1 MSSQA
6 RSNGSRSVPENAHG
20 TVSGPPELD
29 EFRLP
34 LLRDVVVA
42 MVDVDRVAN
51 ATMEFHVEELTFD
64 LPVELDPWYEGGLVT
79 SLGASPPTQIVST
92 TVMPVFHRLRVTLAE
107 EESTGGI

>member
-1 MSSQA
+1 MPESEWGA
-6 RSNGSRSVPENAHG
+6 GSAQQK
-20 TVSGPPELD
+20 LD

-34 LLRDVVVA
+34 LLRDFVVA

-51 ATMEFHVEELTFD
+51 ASMEFHVEELTFD
-64 LPVELDPWYEGGLVT
+64 LPVELDPWYEGDLVN

-107 EESTGGI
+107 EESQGGA